1 MTEVGV
7 GGCREEREKAA
18 EIAKLKKRIG
28 EQQAILAML
37 RGEGVSDTDHMLA
50 DMITTVQR
58 MQAQIAV
65 LEGAPSSDEEDPM
78 PAPPAYPAPGGGGAQ
93 GPPAYVAPVVSAP
106 EPAPSPPV
114 VPAVS
119 VGQAMRGSVGEA
131 PQPFLVGGAAAMR
144 PACTFAAKYA
154 AGQRAQDCAQMQAE
168 HRARFAHPGDP
179 DWAAAL
185 AAAPQGGGSPS
196 PRRRSSL
203 PSDASP
209 RPGSQLPSP
218 RSVSCAPTTLSAFRP
233 PCQACPRA
241 LLHNAT
247 VPASLLCETV

>member
-28 EQQAILAML
+28 EQQATIAMF
-37 RGEGVSDTDHMLA
+37 RGEGMSDTDQMLA
-50 DMITTVQR
+50 DMIATVQR

-65 LEGAPSSDEEDPM
+65 LEGAPA
-78 PAPPAYPAPGGGGAQ
+78 PAPPPVYPAPGGGGAQ

-119 VGQAMRGSVGEA
+119 VGQAMRGSMGEA

-144 PACTFAAKYA
+144 PACTFAAKFA
-154 AGQRAQDCAQMQAE
+154 AGQRAGDCTQMLPD
-168 HRARFAHPGDP
+168 HRSKFAHPGDP
-179 DWAAAL
+179 DWEQARAAW
-185 AAAPQGGGSPS
+185 SPS

-218 RSVSCAPTTLSAFRP
+218 RSVSCAHLSPTTVFTFCSRL
-233 PCQACPRA
+233 
-241 LLHNAT
+241 
-247 VPASLLCETV
+247 